1 MHISIQTEGPI
12 TGDWEG
18 VGGGGGAEKNFCSQ
32 IDGLSTWGP
41 YNRDITMLEVL
52 LAEVTC

>member
-18 VGGGGGAEKNFCSQ
+18 GGGGEKF
-32 IDGLSTWGP
+32 GLSTWGP

>member
-18 VGGGGGAEKNFCSQ
+18 GAEKNFRLQ

-41 YNRDITMLEVL
+41 YNWDITMLEVL

>member
-12 TGDWEG
+12 TGDSE
-18 VGGGGGAEKNFCSQ
+18 GGGAEKNFCSQ

>member
-1 MHISIQTEGPI
+1 MHISIETEGPI
-12 TGDWEG
+12 TGDWE
-18 VGGGGGAEKNFCSQ
+18 GGAEKNFCSQ

-41 YNRDITMLEVL
+41 YNRDLTMLEVL

>member
-12 TGDWEG
+12 TGDWEK
-18 VGGGGGAEKNFCSQ
+18 GGGEAEKNFCSQ